1 MRWPQLCRERV
12 RLGPLRNIGLILK
25 VKWRLAVRLLRDNV
39 FDALVLA
46 PIILYGAILAVGP
59 LVQHLLAGLASH
71 PFWSFLGPHQIVLVS
86 VAAKL
91 LLSWR
96 RLLEA
101 LAPQASPDAYLLSLP
116 IRRIE
121 RYSGVFLFRCLSN
134 LAFLLGLSMFLSMS
148 FGDGREF
155 SWLVRIAMVA
165 SSVEVGLGLLR
176 VEVLPRIA
184 HALSLRLHS
193 LPTRQ
198 QGVISGIGRVMRQVL
213 RRHLPEGLQALVVR
227 DVLLTLRFFSFG
239 VLLHFIGALLCLV
252 IMINLLREVGEE
264 ARAVQVVTGMTTAY
278 GVACLALL
286 TPRLLKF
293 QLPYWW
299 MERSTSMPL
308 DFIWRAKVWH
318 ANVISFLFP
327 LMVAG
332 VRLWMLPASPVQVA
346 LVLIEQVLTGILVA
360 SFVGALIFET
370 HEQPWLGALFSG
382 LGATAF
388 ALIMVLVHWAV
399 FFAIFP
405 YLMRIFEERGEGRIH
420 FLLSTH
426 DSN

>member
-1 MRWPQLCRERV
+1 
-12 RLGPLRNIGLILK
+12 LRNIGLILK
-25 VKWRLAVRLLRDNV
+25 VKWRLAVRLLRDNL

-46 PIILYGAILAVGP
+46 PIILYGALLAVGP
-59 LVQHLLAGLASH
+59 QVQRLLVGLARH
-71 PFWSFLGPHQIVLVS
+71 PFWGFLGPHQIVLVL

-96 RLLEA
+96 RLLES
-101 LAPQASPDAYLLSLP
+101 LAPQTSPDAYLLSLP
-116 IRRIE
+116 IRRFD
-121 RYSGVFLFRCLSN
+121 RYSVVFLFRCLSN
-134 LAFLLGLSMFLSMS
+134 LVFLLGLSVFLNLSQ
-148 FGDGREF
+148 GEEREF
-155 SWLVRIAMVA
+155 PWLLGIAMVA

-193 LPTRQ
+193 LPTRRR
-198 QGVISGIGRVMRQVL
+198 GVISGVGMLMRLAL

-239 VLLHFIGALLCLV
+239 VVLHFIGAMLWMV
-252 IMINLLREVGEE
+252 VMINLLGEVRED
-264 ARAVQVVTGMTTAY
+264 ARAVQVVTGMTTAF

-308 DFIWRAKVWH
+308 DFIWRAKIWH
-318 ANVISFLFP
+318 ANVISFMFP
-327 LMVAG
+327 LVVVG
-332 VRLWMLPASPVQVA
+332 VRLWMVPASPAQAV

-360 SFVGALIFET
+360 SFAGALIFET

-399 FFAIFP
+399 FFIIFP